1 MRLSKHRRQTRP
13 EMDMTP
19 MIDIVF
25 LLLIFFMTVSQ
36 VSEINKEKLEL
47 AQLKGSQD
55 QDTATITI
63 NVMED
68 GEYRIGGNPV
78 SLAQVVSLVGAE
90 LDRVNGDS
98 TRLNVVVR
106 ADQRGLSQH
115 TNQVLNALARLGI
128 VRINAGVE
136 SPQ

>member
-1 MRLSKHRRQTRP
+1 MRLNKHHRQTRP

-47 AQLKGSQD
+47 AQLLGTKD
-55 QDTATITI
+55 QETATITI

-68 GEYRIGGNPV
+68 GQYRIGGNAV

-90 LDRVNGDS
+90 LDRVGGDAR
-98 TRLNVVVR
+98 RLNVVVR
-106 ADQRGLSQH
+106 SDQRGMSLH

-128 VRINAGVE
+128 VQIRAGVE
-136 SPQ
+136 VPQ

>member
-1 MRLSKHRRQTRP
+1 MRLNKHRRQTRP

-47 AQLKGSQD
+47 AQLRGTKD
-55 QDTATITI
+55 QETATITI

-68 GEYRIGGNPV
+68 GQYRIGGNAV

-90 LDRVNGDS
+90 LDRVGGDAR
-98 TRLNVVVR
+98 RLNVVLR
-106 ADQRGLSQH
+106 SDQRGMSLH

-128 VRINAGVE
+128 VQIRAGVE
-136 SPQ
+136 MPQ

>member
-1 MRLSKHRRQTRP
+1 MRLNKHRRQTRP

-47 AQLKGSQD
+47 AQLRGTKD
-55 QDTATITI
+55 QETATITI

-68 GEYRIGGNPV
+68 GQYRIGGNAV
-78 SLAQVVSLVGAE
+78 SLAQVVSLLGAE
-90 LDRVNGDS
+90 LDRVGGDAR
-98 TRLNVVVR
+98 RLNVVLR
-106 ADQRGLSQH
+106 SDQRGMSLH

-128 VRINAGVE
+128 VQIRAGVE
-136 SPQ
+136 MPQ